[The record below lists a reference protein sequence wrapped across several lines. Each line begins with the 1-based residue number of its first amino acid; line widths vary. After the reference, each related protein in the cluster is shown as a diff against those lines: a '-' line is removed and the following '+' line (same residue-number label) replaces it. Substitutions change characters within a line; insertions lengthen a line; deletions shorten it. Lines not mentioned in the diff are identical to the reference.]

1 MSIKR
6 MTAIWDKPP
15 VGGSAL
21 LVLLALADNANDE
34 GVCWPSIATLAHKC
48 VLSERQV
55 QRMLRS
61 LETRGLV
68 RTEERKD
75 EKGEHHSNVYTVLD
89 VVTPVSPGGDI
100 ATPPGGDNGV
110 TLNRNRTVIEPPS
123 EHLNRAQT
131 RTSPAPVA
139 DAAQDGEGETIPKS
153 PGPPKEEQNK
163 TRSAVFE
170 HFKRKTGL
178 CPPPVNGQPA
188 RWRKEMGMLW
198 WTPLREICALAQWD
212 ERRAKKMIDDALAEM
227 DGLTVSD
234 PHSILKVCRAQ
245 AGKWSRRNAALDEEV
260 ERIKRDSLAWR
271 LQSDARERRRKEY
284 AERQKAAAGGN

>member
-1 MSIKR
+1 

-34 GVCWPSIATLAHKC
+34 GVCWPSIATLARKC

-123 EHLNRAQT
+123 EHLNRVQT
-131 RTSPAPVA
+131 RTPPAPVA
-139 DAAQDGEGETIPKS
+139 DAVPEGEGEPKPIPKS
-153 PGPPKEEQNK
+153 PGPPKDVQNRL
-163 TRSAVFE
+163 RSALRV
-170 HFKRKTGL
+170 HFTQRTGL
-178 CPPPVNGQPA
+178 HPPPTNGQPA

-198 WTPLREICALAQWD
+198 WSPLREICALAQWD
-212 ERRAKKMIDDALAEM
+212 ERRAKKLIDDALAEM
-227 DGLTVSD
+227 NGQ
-234 PHSILKVCRAQ
+234 IGRAH
-245 AGKWSRRNAALDEEV
+245 V
-260 ERIKRDSLAWR
+260 
-271 LQSDARERRRKEY
+271 
-284 AERQKAAAGGN
+284 